1 MERKSVDGV
10 VNLEQDLDP
19 GGVVGDDGGDE
30 SDRQRSRRADVSS
43 CRGNTDETGEDTRA
57 QRSSRP
63 FPRVD
68 TAGRSVRTAVSAKKK
83 ST

>member
-1 MERKSVDGV
+1 MERKCVDGV

-30 SDRQRSRRADVSS
+30 TDRQRSRRADVSS
-43 CRGNTDETGEDTRA
+43 RRGDADETGEDTRA
-57 QRSSRP
+57 ERSSRP

-68 TAGRSVRTAVSAKKK
+68 TAGRFVRTAVSATKK